1 MVKQLKKAAIIAGIF
16 LLYAILSSFCF
27 GQEKPAVK
35 EEKTVKTETA
45 SIDKKS
51 EEILKKASDFYAA
64 KKNLMVSMTQITKSG
79 AQGQPSE
86 NKRDFEV
93 VAEKPNKLSMKS
105 STNDQVTVIDGKKL
119 FTYRGRAK
127 QYTEKDAPADF
138 DTFMKGGGSAEAFG
152 RFNINM
158 YIVLSMLTNNP
169 YATLTQNIEK
179 IEYKGQEDVA
189 GTKLEHIKII
199 EKARDIDLWFKSGD
213 NPVIVKIVPDMQK
226 IMRSQGRE
234 PRGRIDITVNFD
246 NWKFDEKIPVEKFTF
261 TPGKDDKK
269 VDAFQRGRVS
279 APSSTSAPTP
289 KPENKEKVTP

>member
-16 LLYAILSSFCF
+16 LLFAILSSFCF
-27 GQEKPAVK
+27 GQEKPAA
-35 EEKTVKTETA
+35 KTETA

-51 EEILKKASDFYAA
+51 DEILKKSSDFYAA
-64 KKNLMVSMTQITKSG
+64 KKNLMVSITQITKSD

-93 VAEKPNKLSMKS
+93 AAEKPNKFSMKS
-105 STNDQVTVIDGKKL
+105 SMNDQVQMTLSDGKKL
-119 FTYRGRAK
+119 FTYRGRTK

-152 RFNINM
+152 RFNTNM

-213 NPVIVKIVPDMQK
+213 SPVIVKIVPDMQK
-226 IMRSQGRE
+226 IMTSQGRE
-234 PRGRIDITVNFD
+234 PRGRIDITVNFN
-246 NWKFDEKIPVEKFTF
+246 NWKFDEKIPAEKLTF

-269 VDAFQRGRVS
+269 VDAFQRGRGN